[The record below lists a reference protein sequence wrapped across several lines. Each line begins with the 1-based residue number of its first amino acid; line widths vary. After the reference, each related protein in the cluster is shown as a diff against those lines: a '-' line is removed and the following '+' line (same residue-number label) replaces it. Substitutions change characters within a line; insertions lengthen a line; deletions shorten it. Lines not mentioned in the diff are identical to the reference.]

1 MNNTQF
7 WLVRHGETEWN
18 ANRRLQGWLDIPLSD
33 VGTRQAEQ
41 LAEYLQSP
49 AFDVP
54 IDAIVSSDL
63 NRAYETARIAAGHLG
78 LHVHASRDLRERCY
92 GIYEGR
98 DWAALDEL
106 RANKGGPDFRN
117 PQQEVEKGES
127 LHGFNVRIGEAFEAL
142 ARQYRGQRVLVFSHG
157 GVIDIAWRK
166 ARGISLEAARPDP
179 ILNTSINHFS
189 IDEDNN
195 WAMIDWGRIGHL
207 ETSALDDVL

>member
-1 MNNTQF
+1 MNGTQF

-18 ANRRLQGWLDIPLSD
+18 ANRRLQGWLDIPLSA
-33 VGTRQAEQ
+33 VGVRQAEQ

-49 AFDVP
+49 AFDVS
-54 IDAIVSSDL
+54 IDAIASSDL
-63 NRAYETARIAAGHLG
+63 SRAFETARIAAGHLG
-78 LHVHASRDLRERCY
+78 LQVRASRDLRERCY

-98 DWAALDEL
+98 DWTALDAL
-106 RANKGGPDFRN
+106 RAGQGGVDFRD
-117 PQQEVEKGES
+117 PQQAVEKGES
-127 LHGFNVRIGEAFEAL
+127 LHAFSVRISGAFEAL
-142 ARQYRGQRVLVFSHG
+142 AQQYKGQRVLVFSHG

-166 ARGISLEAARPDP
+166 THGISLGAARPDP

-189 IDEDNN
+189 IDEANN